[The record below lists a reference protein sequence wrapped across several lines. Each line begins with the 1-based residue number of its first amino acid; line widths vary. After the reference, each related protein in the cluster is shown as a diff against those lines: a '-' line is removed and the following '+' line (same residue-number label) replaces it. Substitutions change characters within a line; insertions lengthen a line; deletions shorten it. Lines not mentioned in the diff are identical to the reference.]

1 MRDEKMSLTLVAA
14 LLISPTEPQK
24 TGYVVE
30 PVPFTDVHLTDQF
43 WAPKIETNRKVSI
56 PFAFQKCEETGRV
69 NLFERAAT
77 VLRGEPLENKKAPGY
92 PFDDTD
98 VYKVL
103 EGAAYALSVKP
114 DAKLEAYVDGLIV
127 KIAAAQEPD
136 GYLYCT
142 RTIDPINPHPWAG
155 KQRWELEQHDSH
167 ELYNLG
173 HLYEAAVAHY
183 QATGKKTLLNVAIK
197 SADLLDKTFGP
208 GKKKI
213 WPGHEITEMA
223 LVKLSK
229 ATNEPRYLALAKF
242 LLDCRGGAGEYWQAH
257 KPVVQQTEAVG
268 HAVRASYL
276 YSGMAD
282 VAALTGDKSYSKAID
297 TIWSD
302 VVGKKLY
309 ITGGIGATGA
319 GEAFGKAYEL
329 PNMSAYCETCA
340 AVGNDYWNQR
350 LFQLHGDGKYVDVL
364 ERTLYNGLLSGVS
377 LDGKGFFYPNPL
389 ESNGQHARSPW
400 FGVACCPGNITRF
413 MPSLPGYFYG
423 KRGNE
428 IWANLFA
435 TSKAEIALDGGQK
448 VTIEQKT
455 EYPWQGDIKFTVTP
469 QKQANLTLNI
479 RIPGWARN
487 EAVPSDLYTFKDSV
501 QGNPTLTV
509 NGKVQTIKVVKGYV
523 AINRSW
529 KKGDVVDLKLPMPI
543 RRIVSNDKVASNRGR
558 VALQRGPI
566 VYCAEWTDNPGIQ
579 VRNLILQDNAALNA
593 SFEPQLL
600 NGVTVI
606 KGKAHTAQK
615 AEDGKMN
622 VSDHPFTAIPYYAWA
637 NRGRGQM
644 MVWLPNSVESA
655 RLVASPTISSTAK
668 VKTSGGNGPNAI
680 NDGEAPRS
688 VYEESTFFHW
698 WPKKGT
704 TEWVEYEF
712 AKESEVAS
720 ASIYWF
726 DDTGRGE
733 CRTPESWKLFYR
745 DGEDWKPVE
754 NPSAYGTE
762 LGKMNKV
769 TFTKVKTKGLRLE
782 VKQKQNWA
790 SGIYEWSVN

>member
-1 MRDEKMSLTLVAA
+1 MSITLAP
-14 LLISPTEPQK
+14 LLLFTVSQAPPK
-24 TGYVVE
+24 GYAVE
-30 PVPFTDVHLTDQF
+30 PVPFTSVHLTDKF
-43 WAPKIETNRKVSI
+43 WAPKIETNRTVSI

-103 EGAAYALSVKP
+103 EGAAYSLSVNRDP
-114 DAKLEAYVDGLIV
+114 KLEAYVDTLIA

-142 RTIDPINPHPWAG
+142 RTIDPVKPHPWAG
-155 KQRWELEQHDSH
+155 KERWELEQHDSH

-183 QATGKKTLLNVAIK
+183 QATGKKTLLNVATK

-208 GKKKI
+208 GKRKI

-223 LVKLSK
+223 LAKLAK
-229 ATNEPRYLALAKF
+229 ATNNPRYLALAKF

-257 KPVVQQTEAVG
+257 KPVIEQTEAVG

-282 VAALTGDKSYSKAID
+282 VAALTGDQAYIQAIN
-297 TIWSD
+297 TIWND
-302 VVGKKLY
+302 VVGRKLY

-319 GEAFGKAYEL
+319 GEAFGKPYEL

-389 ESNGQHARSPW
+389 ESNGQHGRSPW

-428 IWANLFA
+428 IWVNLFA
-435 TSKAEIALDGGQK
+435 SGKAEIALDKGQK
-448 VTIEQKT
+448 VTIEQQT
-455 EYPWQGDIKFTVTP
+455 EYPWQGNVKLMVTP
-469 QKQANLTLNI
+469 SKPGALTLHV

-487 EAVPSDLYTFKDSV
+487 EAVPSDLYTFKDAVS
-501 QGNPTLTV
+501 GNPTLAV
-509 NGKVQTIKVVKGYV
+509 NGQAVPVKVEKGYA
-523 AINRSW
+523 AIKRNW
-529 KKGDVVDLKLPMPI
+529 KAGDTITLDLPMPI
-543 RRIVSNDKVASNRGR
+543 RRIAANEKVAANRGR
-558 VALQRGPI
+558 LALQRGPI
-566 VYCAEWTDNPGIQ
+566 VYCAEWVDNPNVT
-579 VRNLILQDNAALNA
+579 VRNFILPSNSTLEAK
-593 SFEPQLL
+593 FEPGLL
-600 NGVTVI
+600 NGVTVLR
-606 KGKAHTAQK
+606 GMAQTAQK
-615 AEDGKMN
+615 ADDGKML
-622 VSDHPFTAIPYYAWA
+622 VSDHAFTAIPYYAWA

-644 MVWLPNSVESA
+644 MVWIPDSVESA
-655 RLVASPTISSTAK
+655 RLVASPTIASTSK
-668 VKTSGGNGPNAI
+668 VKTSGGQGITAI
-680 NDGEAPRS
+680 NDGELPRS

-704 TEWVEYEF
+704 SEWVEYEF
-712 AKESEVAS
+712 AKEAEVSS

-733 CRTPESWKLFYR
+733 CRTPESWQLFYKEG
-745 DGEDWKPVE
+745 DSWKPVE
-754 NPSAYGTE
+754 NPTAYGTE
-762 LGKMNKV
+762 KDKLNA
-769 TFTKVKTKGLRLE
+769 VKFKSVRTTGMRLE
-782 VKQKQNWA
+782 VKQKPNWA
-790 SGIYEWSVN
+790 SGIYDWSVD